1 MCGGRERELAH
12 TRSLSRAGTHTARS
26 ERERDLA
33 HEVSLRNVRES
44 TLHAGKYITCNTH
57 MHARARARDT
67 GKRRERLCD
76 ANAHARA
83 GVLSVH
89 AHMHAHA
96 CMRAHARDTQEG
108 VCECVRERGRGMM
121 GVGRKG

>member
-1 MCGGRERELAH
+1 MWREGERASAHPLSLA
-12 TRSLSRAGTHTARS
+12 RGYTHSTLS
-26 ERERDLA
+26 ERERPRARGL
-33 HEVSLRNVRES
+33 SQKRS
-44 TLHAGKYITCNTH
+44 GKYITCNTH